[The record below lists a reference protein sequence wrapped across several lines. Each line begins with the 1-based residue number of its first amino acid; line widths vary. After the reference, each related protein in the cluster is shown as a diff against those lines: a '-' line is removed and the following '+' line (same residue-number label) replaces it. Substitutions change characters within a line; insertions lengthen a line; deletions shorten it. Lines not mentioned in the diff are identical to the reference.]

1 MVFEPKKYNIF
12 VGDYGSG
19 KTEISL
25 NISKFIKK
33 KYNNNVFHVDLDI
46 VNPYFRSGEKKEDLE
61 KLGINVIMPNF
72 ELTNVDI
79 PSLPAEINKVFT
91 SGCDYSVFDVGGD
104 ETGAAALGQFFNY
117 FKRDKQDLETYMV
130 INPFR
135 PLTSTIED
143 TLLMINQIE
152 LRSRLNINKLINN
165 SNVGSQTKVDDIIYG
180 YNFVDKLA
188 KLTGKTFAFSTGEED
203 LIKKLPTNISNN
215 FFIIESYMK
224 PEWL

>member
-1 MVFEPKKYNIF
+1 MNFIPKKYNIF

-25 NISKFIKK
+25 NMSKYIKNTYK
-33 KYNNNVFHVDLDI
+33 NNVYHVDLDI

-61 KLGINVIMPNF
+61 KLGINVLMPNF

-79 PSLPAEINKVFT
+79 PSLPADINIVFT
-91 SGCDYSVFDVGGD
+91 NACDYSVFDVGGD
-104 ETGAAALGQFFNY
+104 ETGAAALGQYFNY
-117 FKRDKQDLETYMV
+117 FKRDEVELETYIV
-130 INPFR
+130 INPYR

-152 LRSRLNINKLINN
+152 LRSRLNISKLINN
-165 SNVGSQTKVDDIIYG
+165 ANVGISTTVDDIIHG
-180 YNFVDKLA
+180 FNFVKEIA
-188 KLTGKTFAFSTGEED
+188 EITGKDFAFTTGEEVH
-203 LIKKLPTNISNN
+203 IQKLPQEILNN
-215 FFIIESYMK
+215 YITIESYMK